1 MAGALVRPLV
11 AVSQSYVVEL
21 EPLMRRIAAIL
32 VLAIA
37 VACGGSDATS
47 PSNQAKGPA
56 FTGTYTLQT
65 VNGKTLPVT
74 WSFNSGD
81 SLRLRSYSISINGS
95 GSWTSAT
102 SEVFSTNGQVTDQPS
117 GGQSGSYTYDA
128 ATKNV
133 TLISSDQ
140 STFFDGILSTD
151 FTTLTLAQNTDVF
164 VFKR

>member
-1 MAGALVRPLV
+1 MAGAFARTFAAVR
-11 AVSQSYVVEL
+11 QSYVVEL

-32 VLAIA
+32 LLAIA

-47 PSNQAKGPA
+47 PPNQTQGTA

-74 WSFNSGD
+74 WTFNSGD
-81 SLRLRSYSISINGS
+81 SLRIRSYSISINGS
-95 GSWTSAT
+95 GSWTST
-102 SEVFSTNGQVTDQPS
+102 TNEVFSTNGQVTDQPN

-128 ATKNV
+128 ATKDV
-133 TLISSDQ
+133 TLISTDQ
-140 STFFDGILSTD
+140 STFFNGTVSTD
-151 FTTLTLAQNTDVF
+151 LTTLTLAQNTDVF